1 MRDRS
6 IRQLLPIVGFAF
18 FAVAAGVFGFMELVA
33 GRNAWAALMVVGS
46 AVSVAGMR
54 LQIAT
59 SLAATE
65 QTQPR
70 PRGATA
76 LERAVQLVWAFAGGA
91 ATAVA
96 VMHYRTGHPEAGVLY
111 AAAAVACAL
120 GLAAAL
126 TAQQVLCRHQSVT
139 KTGSSPV

>member
-1 MRDRS
+1 MSVRS
-6 IRQLLPIVGFAF
+6 IRQTLPIVGFAF

-33 GRNAWAALMVVGS
+33 GRYAWAVLMVAGS

-54 LQIAT
+54 LQVAT

-65 QTQPR
+65 QAQPR
-70 PRGATA
+70 PRGPTA
-76 LERAVQLVWAFAGGA
+76 LEQAVQLVWAFACGA
-91 ATAVA
+91 ATTVA

-111 AAAAVACAL
+111 AAAAVVCAL

-126 TAQQVLCRHQSVT
+126 TAQRVLCRHQSVT